1 MRCRYDL
8 VLFDLD
14 GTLVDSAPEIADAV
28 NDTLAELGL
37 PAEPLERVQAW
48 IGNGTGVLLLR
59 ALAAG
64 WGKTLDEVRAD
75 PAFAGAAAR
84 FDRHY
89 AARCGSRSSV
99 YPRARE
105 LLAALRADGV
115 RLAVLTNKEARYT
128 RALLDAHGL
137 RPLLDLV
144 VSGDT
149 LPVRKPDPAMA
160 RYCIDWFSAS
170 TPRTLLVGDS
180 AIDAA
185 TARNAGIAGW
195 LLPHGYNGGVPVAQ
209 AGADRVVAD
218 FGALHALLLP
228 EVALSA

>member
-75 PAFAGAAAR
+75 PAVAGVAAR

-195 LLPHGYNGGVPVAQ
+195 LLPHGYNGGVAVAQ

>member
-14 GTLVDSAPEIADAV
+14 GTLVDTAPEIADAV

-75 PAFAGAAAR
+75 PAFAAVAMR

-137 RPLLDLV
+137 RTLLDLV

-170 TPRTLLVGDS
+170 TPRTLLEGDS

-218 FGALHALLLP
+218 FGALHALLLH

>member
-14 GTLVDSAPEIADAV
+14 GTLVDTAPEIADAV

-64 WGKTLDEVRAD
+64 WGKTLDEVRAE

-137 RPLLDLV
+137 RTLLDLV

-180 AIDAA
+180 AVDAA